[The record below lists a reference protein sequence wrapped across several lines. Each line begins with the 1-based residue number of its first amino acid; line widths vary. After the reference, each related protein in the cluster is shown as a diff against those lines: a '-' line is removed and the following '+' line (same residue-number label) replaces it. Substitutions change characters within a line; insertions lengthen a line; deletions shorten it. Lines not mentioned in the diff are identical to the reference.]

1 MLKNIAPEDSV
12 FQINPFTPTFGSI
25 PMTLVGRRRMI
36 NAVLNG
42 LRNGPGDPNRATIF
56 TGARGSGKTVLLTK
70 IAEEAA
76 QIGWISA
83 NVTASE
89 TMLDEIID
97 EIQMNGAEFLDTK
110 SGIHLTGVQVAGF
123 GADIEILPERERTW
137 RTRMTLLINALN
149 EKGVGLLVTID
160 EVDIDLPGMRTIA
173 TAFQH
178 FVRERRDVALL
189 MAGLPHNVSELL
201 SDKRISFLRRAFQ
214 HRLDAIEPEEV
225 KESLRS
231 TILLS
236 GKKIGTDA
244 LEASAEKTGGFPFLI
259 QLIGYHVWEQA
270 GTAETITETHVSE
283 GVEIAFED
291 MGKMIFR
298 TTIKELS
305 ETDMRFLK
313 AMAVDREASSMANIK
328 DRMNVSE
335 GYASQY
341 RIRLIEQGLIVPT
354 ARGKVEF
361 AIPMTREYIEK
372 RFDGE
377 E

>member
-1 MLKNIAPEDSV
+1 MLNDVASGRSD

-25 PMTLVGRRRMI
+25 PMMLAGRRGMI

-42 LRNGPGDPNRATIF
+42 LRNGSGDPNRATIF
-56 TGARGSGKTVLLTK
+56 TGARGSGKTVLLSK
-70 IAEEAA
+70 IAEEASR
-76 QIGWISA
+76 IGWISA

-137 RTRMTLLINALN
+137 RTKMTLLINALN

-214 HRLDAIEPEEV
+214 HRLDAIEPAEV
-225 KESLRS
+225 KESLR
-231 TILLS
+231 
-236 GKKIGTDA
+236 KHD
-244 LEASAEKTGGFPFLI
+244 F
-259 QLIGYHVWEQA
+259 
-270 GTAETITETHVSE
+270 
-283 GVEIAFED
+283 AF
-291 MGKMIFR
+291 
-298 TTIKELS
+298 
-305 ETDMRFLK
+305 
-313 AMAVDREASSMANIK
+313 REK
-328 DRMNVSE
+328 DRS
-335 GYASQY
+335 
-341 RIRLIEQGLIVPT
+341 
-354 ARGKVEF
+354 
-361 AIPMTREYIEK
+361 
-372 RFDGE
+372 
-377 E
+377 

>member
-1 MLKNIAPEDSV
+1 MDEE

-25 PMTLVGRRRMI
+25 PMLLAGRKQMV

-56 TGARGSGKTVLLTK
+56 IGARGSGKTVLLTK

-76 QIGWISA
+76 KIGWISA

-97 EIQMNGAEFLDTK
+97 EISLNGAEFLEAEPT
-110 SGIHLTGVQVAGF
+110 IHLTGINIAGF
-123 GADIEILPERERTW
+123 GADVEAAPKRERTW
-137 RTRMTLLINALN
+137 RTQTALLIKALN
-149 EKGVGLLVTID
+149 EKNIGLLLTVD
-160 EVDIDLPGMRTIA
+160 EVDAELPGIKTVV

-214 HRLDAIEPEEV
+214 HGLDPIEQADV
-225 KESLRS
+225 RESIND
-231 TILLS
+231 TITLS
-236 GKKIGTDA
+236 GKKIEAKA
-244 LEASAEKTGGFPFLI
+244 LGKAAMNTGGFPFLI
-259 QLIGYHVWEQA
+259 QLIGYHSWEQA
-270 GTAETITETHVSE
+270 GLAKTITSAHVSK
-283 GVEIAFED
+283 GIDAAFDD

-298 TTIKELS
+298 TTIKGLS
-305 ETDMRFLK
+305 DTDIRFLK
-313 AMAVDREASSMANIK
+313 AMSVDDSESAMADIK

-341 RIRLIEQGLIVPT
+341 RLRLIEQGLIAPVS
-354 ARGKVEF
+354 RGKVEF
-361 AIPMTREYIEK
+361 AIPMTREYIK
-372 RFDGE
+372 TL
-377 E
+377 